1 MTRVPRHLRRI
12 AAERLAQLY
21 SSDNH
26 CMRCGAKM
34 EKCAIY
40 CDDCFAV
47 FDELRGRDKRLV
59 KRILNRMKEAEG
71 CPCGATHRKLVWH
84 HTDPDTKLFTVGNAC
99 SKFSWREILA
109 ELDKCV
115 VLCSDC
121 HGKAHKAL
129 RAAR

>member
-26 CMRCGAKM
+26 CMRCGARM

-40 CDDCFAV
+40 CEDCFAV
-47 FDELRGRDKRLV
+47 FDELRGRDNRLV
-59 KRILNRMKEAEG
+59 KRILNRMKEAAG
-71 CPCGATHRKLVWH
+71 CPCGSTYYKLHWH
-84 HTDPDTKLFTVGNAC
+84 HVDPDTKWFNISSAG
-99 SKFSWREILA
+99 KFSWREILA

-115 VLCSDC
+115 VLCQSC
-121 HGKAHKAL
+121 HRKADAAL
-129 RAAR
+129 RSAR